1 LARPYRQLPG
11 RRIGKAGSKLTVTA
25 ILLKVLALALKRF
38 PDFNASIDLDSQEIV
53 YKKFFNVGVGCGY
66 ASGLLVPVVK
76 NGRAVPPGVEPGV
89 ATRGIRRL
97 GGRAAVA
104 KSLRGVGP
112 GIGRGGRQR
121 SGLKGEKGQTELAHL
136 LPPLNLSPG

>member
-1 LARPYRQLPG
+1 MARPYRQLPG
-11 RRIGKAGSKLTVTA
+11 RRIGKAGGKLTVTA

-76 NGRAVPPGVEPGV
+76 NGRAVPPGVTGRRDSRYPPSGRPCGRSRKACV
-89 ATRGIRRL
+89 ALAQASAEAGAT
-97 GGRAAVA
+97 
-104 KSLRGVGP
+104 LR
-112 GIGRGGRQR
+112 IER
-121 SGLKGEKGQTELAHL
+121 
-136 LPPLNLSPG
+136 